1 MVVADKYKLARQNGK
16 FDKGFKQIIRKGMKV
31 LTNYVDE
38 INFSTQEHG
47 IMFIIDE
54 EATEQMKAQQVQ
66 NAKMRDAK
74 TKIEKSSKDELIDA
88 LKAVTEPKKEVEP
101 TKTGPGAEPTNEP
114 LNFDAMNK
122 KELMEYLTS
131 KNIEFK
137 EAFSLAKLVDLA
149 KGGDN
154 A

>member
-88 LKAVTEPKKEVEP
+88 LKVVAEPK
-101 TKTGPGAEPTNEP
+101 NEP

-122 KELMEYLTS
+122 KELMEYLSS
-131 KNIEFK
+131 KDIEFK
-137 EAFSLAKLVDLA
+137 EAFSLSKLVDLA